1 MGVEPLRVWV
11 FIDAQN
17 LYRDT
22 RDAFHARDAPSS
34 FGQVDPQGFG
44 LLVAARGPVRS
55 SRPRR
60 LEEVRI
66 YTGMPSSSKEPKTNA
81 AHKRQRH
88 AWEEQGVKVVARPL
102 RYPKGWPSQRA
113 VEKGVDV
120 ALAVDLVFNAAR
132 RRYDVGIVASTDT
145 DLLPALEAVCE
156 LRRAWGTPRIEVTC
170 WSPLAKRLRVDGHA
184 LWCHR
189 LDRHDYESVR
199 DPRNYARAEGS

>member
-1 MGVEPLRVWV
+1 MGVAPLRVWV

-17 LYRDT
+17 LYRDA
-22 RDAFHARDAPSS
+22 RRSFHARDAPSS
-34 FGQVDPQGFG
+34 FGQVDPRKFG
-44 LLVAARGPVRS
+44 LLVATRGSVRNP
-55 SRPRR
+55 RPRR

-66 YTGMPSSSKEPKTNA
+66 YTGAPSSSKEPKANA
-81 AHKRQRH
+81 AHMRQRR
-88 AWEEQGVKVVARPL
+88 AWERQGVKVVARPL
-102 RYPKGWPSQRA
+102 RYPKGWPSRKA

-156 LRRAWGTPRIEVTC
+156 LRRAWGQPLVEVTY
-170 WSPLAKRLRVDGHA
+170 WAPLAKRLRLDGYA

-189 LDRHDYESVR
+189 LDRSDYESVR
-199 DPRNYARAEGS
+199 DRRNYTI